1 MEHDNKTTPTAH
13 IIHNPLRQFVG
24 PLDHPSRSPHETRVD
39 QSHPSNSGPSGALGG
54 LSGQPN
60 GSPAHSAPADDP
72 SGQREAAE
80 PPLSESEA
88 LANAAREF
96 TTKNRVG
103 TMVEP
108 GQFCGIATDGR
119 TYYDKAADGLW
130 RPVSSVMV
138 SCMIKSLGF
147 TTKTSSG
154 ESISPHDRALLTIN
168 THRRVDGAAPFLY
181 HKNEIIEKSGRKFL
195 NISSIRIMRP
205 ADEPA
210 PWGENFPLIAA
221 VFDNVFASETY
232 KHLFLAWFQRF
243 YSSGLSGDLVI
254 GQVLALVGP
263 VQCYKS
269 WTIHKI
275 LKPTMGG
282 FSDMTNMANGQS
294 GGFNADV
301 LRSPLAVIDD
311 SQGSSSENKRVQYAS
326 AIKKLVANGT
336 HMYHEKYQTPT
347 EVEWKGRVILALN
360 DDPVSIRLM
369 PTLDISNEDK
379 VIGCYMKAWPDHP
392 DAVVFDNL
400 ETTELP
406 HFLAWLLEWT
416 PPDSVLDSRSRYG
429 IRALVSEEIREK
441 VFAASTTGA
450 VQEKL
455 NEWWSRRTSDERKK
469 PYTGTACAILEEL
482 GACFRNSPEQLR
494 GMTQTSLSARLRE
507 LACMGDCGVE
517 VVPKS
522 PKSKK
527 SIRYKIFL
535 PWAEAP
541 ESGTFDARQ

>member
-1 MEHDNKTTPTAH
+1 
-13 IIHNPLRQFVG
+13 
-24 PLDHPSRSPHETRVD
+24 
-39 QSHPSNSGPSGALGG
+39 
-54 LSGQPN
+54 
-60 GSPAHSAPADDP
+60 
-72 SGQREAAE
+72 
-80 PPLSESEA
+80 
-88 LANAAREF
+88 
-96 TTKNRVG
+96 
-103 TMVEP
+103 MVEP